1 MWHCGLPAGEV
12 EALLSESE
20 ALVYG
25 FRARA
30 ELGSRAH
37 CNARRVAAHAAT
49 GGEVLWLH
57 DDCGDVSLA
66 DGSVCA
72 ALSAVPGFGADGMQI
87 FGWED
92 NERPK
97 DVGAHAEAVS
107 VRKSA
112 RSAQKKLES
121 WVLLFA
127 CKPWAPPSA
136 AARRSRLHQTKPI
149 MSTACASMLN

>member
-107 VRKSA
+107 VRRA
-112 RSAQKKLES
+112 RG
-121 WVLLFA
+121 
-127 CKPWAPPSA
+127 
-136 AARRSRLHQTKPI
+136 ARRRSLRAGFFCLLANLGRRLLPLQDAHAYTKPNP
-149 MSTACASMLN
+149 SCPPPAPRC